1 MTHGEVILLRLLNRS
16 DYYGYQLDRLIEEN
30 SMRRWADIGFSSIY
44 NILNKMEKKGYVGS
58 RFEKEYG
65 SPRRKVYFIT
75 EEGRREL
82 SGEVRRMIR
91 EPAETHDDFTV
102 GIVISDVLS
111 EDDFADCLADY
122 RKLLVNRLD
131 FLEKKLPRVV
141 REKEHVM
148 LAFDRVKHLTE
159 AEIRWID
166 SL

>member
-16 DYYGYQLDRLIEEN
+16 DYYGYQLDRIIEEN
-30 SMRRWADIGFSSIY
+30 SIRRWADIGFSSIY

-75 EEGRREL
+75 EEGRIEL
-82 SGEVRRMIR
+82 SGEVKRMLR
-91 EPAETHDDFTV
+91 EPAELHDDFTV
-102 GIVISDVLS
+102 GIVVSDVLN
-111 EDDFADCLADY
+111 EDDFARCLADY
-122 RKLLVNRLD
+122 RKHLSSRLE
-131 FLEKKLPRVV
+131 FLEKKLPRAV

-148 LAFDRVKHLTE
+148 LAFDRVRHLTE